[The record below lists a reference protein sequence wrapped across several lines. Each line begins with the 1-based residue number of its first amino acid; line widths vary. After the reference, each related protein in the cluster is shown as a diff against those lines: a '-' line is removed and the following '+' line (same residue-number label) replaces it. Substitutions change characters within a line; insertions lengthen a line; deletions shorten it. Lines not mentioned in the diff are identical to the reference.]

1 MIRLSVLRA
10 ALVGLPASNEA
21 GGGRASV
28 MGGKGTF
35 FG

>member
-1 MIRLSVLRA
+1 MIRLNVLRA
-10 ALVGLPASNEA
+10 ALVGLPTGGSA
-21 GGGRASV
+21 GGRGASV

>member
-1 MIRLSVLRA
+1 MIRLNVLRA
-10 ALVGLPASNEA
+10 ALVGFPDSGAA